1 MKVDGDHFA
10 QNVRLSQLQIHTQSL
25 PSHSTMGR
33 IGVGLVSHGLQ
44 AMLKPSLLCALVSK
58 VSLERGLAHC
68 GFNTYLEHGW
78 FGYFELASSREDV
91 PVFSSK
97 CLTVSRCTGVPEI
110 LTPLG
115 QFGSGY
121 S

>member
-1 MKVDGDHFA
+1 MA
-10 QNVRLSQLQIHTQSL
+10 T
-25 PSHSTMGR
+25 
-33 IGVGLVSHGLQ
+33 
-44 AMLKPSLLCALVSK
+44 LKPRLLCALVSK
-58 VSLERGLAHC
+58 VSLEYGLVHC
-68 GFNTYLEHGW
+68 GFDTYLERGW
-78 FGYFELASSREDV
+78 FDCFELASSREDV

-97 CLTVSRCTGVPEI
+97 CLAVSRCTGVPEL